1 MSKVN
6 IAIDGF
12 SSCGKSTIAKELAA
26 LLQYKYIDTGA
37 MYRALALFAVRR
49 GLLTEEGNIDIHLL
63 ESVISEAEVDFHF
76 NGETGKSEVFLNDE
90 PVEPFIRTLLLGNL
104 ASTISKYRFVRN
116 KLQKLQKKIGL
127 QKGVIMDGR
136 DIGTV
141 IMPHAELKIF
151 MIADP
156 EVRAERRMLEL
167 GEKGSEVTKEE
178 VMEMQKI
185 RDHEDLTREEDPL
198 KRADDA
204 IVLDNS
210 YMTKEQQLNY
220 VIELVEHIK
229 VGSAPRN

>member
-1 MSKVN
+1 MPKIN

-26 LLQYKYIDTGA
+26 LLHYKYIDTGA
-37 MYRALALFAVRR
+37 MYRALALFSVRKK
-49 GLLTEEGNIDIHLL
+49 LMTPEGIIDIHQL
-63 ESVISEAEVDFHF
+63 ERDILQADVDFHL
-76 NGETGKSEVFLNDE
+76 NKETKKSEVFLNDE
-90 PVEPFIRTLLLGNL
+90 AVEPYIRTLELGNL
-104 ASTISKYRFVRN
+104 ASTISKYRFVRD

-156 EVRAERRMLEL
+156 EIRAERRMLEL
-167 GEKGSEVTKEE
+167 GDKGANVSKAE
-178 VMEMQKI
+178 VMEMQRV

-198 KRADDA
+198 MRADDA
-204 IVLDNS
+204 VILDNS

-229 VGSAPRN
+229 KDLIS